1 MESVGMKRALDS
13 MGRVVIPADIRR
25 RLDIAVNDE
34 LDFYIEEDRIIL
46 KKHRSSCI
54 FCGGEEELSEF
65 MGRNVCRSC
74 LDKLTRK

>member
-34 LDFYIEEDRIIL
+34 LDFYLEEDRIIL
-46 KKHRSSCI
+46 KKHRSSCV
-54 FCGGEEELSEF
+54 FCGAGEELSEF

-74 LDKLTRK
+74 LEKLSRK